1 MSLILMYITEI
12 LMTSMENSE
21 MIINN
26 ILELLPNHINY
37 ILSVDSQIIHPSY
50 KYTILSKIKVRSLIK
65 LSEHIKKNLPKN
77 FTIYDKFFY
86 NYPSIEALKLHLVK
100 KLLER
105 KNMYQI
111 TTTYT
116 SKVDKDIL
124 F

>member
-1 MSLILMYITEI
+1 MYITEI

-26 ILELLPNHINY
+26 ILKLLPNHINY
-37 ILSVDSQIIHPSY
+37 IILVEYQITHPIY
-50 KYTILSKIKVRSLIK
+50 KYTVLSKIKIKSLTK
-65 LSEHIKKNLPKN
+65 LADHIKKNLPYD
-77 FTIYDKFFY
+77 FIIYDKFFY
-86 NYPSIEALKLHLVK
+86 NYTSIEALKSHLIK

-116 SKVDKDIL
+116 SRIDKDIL

>member
-1 MSLILMYITEI
+1 MYITEI
-12 LMTSMENSE
+12 LMTSMEDPE
-21 MIINN
+21 LIISD
-26 ILELLPNHINY
+26 ILKLLPNHINY
-37 ILSVDSQIIHPSY
+37 ILSTEEQIIHPSY
-50 KYTILSKIKVRSLIK
+50 KYNILTKIKIRSLIK
-65 LSEHIKKNLPKN
+65 LAEHIKKKLPED

-86 NYPSIEALKLHLVK
+86 NYNTIEALKLHLVK

-116 SKVDKDIL
+116 SRVDKDIL